1 MGRRPA
7 APLLWVGDLLDTLLP
22 SDRRTQSLPRLYPA
36 LCERIVE
43 VPMKSRLFRSIEAL
57 LQLSQILEKKSM
69 ELRECV
75 TVGGEEEK

>member
-1 MGRRPA
+1 
-7 APLLWVGDLLDTLLP
+7 
-22 SDRRTQSLPRLYPA
+22 
-36 LCERIVE
+36 
-43 VPMKSRLFRSIEAL
+43 MKSRLFRSIEAL